1 MREDKLIN
9 YLLENLEGTFRNRQ
23 SNYNAISLRD
33 HNDNIRNI
41 FEISYIKSKDSICVR
56 FSPKELSEELLSKYD
71 TVHTEYDWSLS
82 DYILIKE
89 DDDYEKYMELLFT
102 CYKNLKE
109 EMEIK
114 QAKKLSEQNE
124 KKFKSWIKEYKKHK
138 EKSENAWLAVDAKII
153 WLKG

>member
-56 FSPKELSEELLSKYD
+56 FSPKEL
-71 TVHTEYDWSLS
+71 
-82 DYILIKE
+82 
-89 DDDYEKYMELLFT
+89 
-102 CYKNLKE
+102 
-109 EMEIK
+109 
-114 QAKKLSEQNE
+114 
-124 KKFKSWIKEYKKHK
+124 
-138 EKSENAWLAVDAKII
+138 
-153 WLKG
+153 